1 VVEYYNHPSGSGA
14 IPEMTATYPNSGKD
28 WNNSICAYQST
39 KVPQLEWTVDR
50 NDSIIY
56 QQCAFFNGVALDAAT
71 GLDKDISSGKSN
83 VDGTDCSGTGAAAP
97 ECSFEF
103 QLPSGYQVKSYY
115 EKIFLTKVKVPQTKV
130 TPKQSEKSASLKTI
144 FLFLTKW
151 QVGRRI

>member
-1 VVEYYNHPSGSGA
+1 MVEYYNHPSGSGA

-83 VDGTDCSGTGAAAP
+83 GTRPCLTRAAHSTRPAFVLRWYASDLLRDRAP
-97 ECSFEF
+97 A
-103 QLPSGYQVKSYY
+103 
-115 EKIFLTKVKVPQTKV
+115 VPPPTTLRGLAEWV
-130 TPKQSEKSASLKTI
+130 PP
-144 FLFLTKW
+144 
-151 QVGRRI
+151 G